1 MAIEQEKGSVSI
13 DAQNIMPV
21 IKRWLYSDKD
31 IFLRETVSNA
41 CDAITKFRMLRP
53 DSGEEMQVMVTV
65 DKKKKTIRISD
76 TGIGMTAEE
85 VRKYINQVAFSGAA
99 EFMKQFEDGKKEEK
113 ADIIGHFGL
122 GFYSVFMVSEKVEIE
137 TLSCQEG
144 SEPVHWVSEDGMGFE
159 ISQGSRK
166 THGTDIILHITKE
179 EKDFLETY
187 RVREVLKRYCGFMA
201 YPIMLEDA
209 NAKPVEKEVPV
220 GDEKNE
226 DGTPKTEKVMELPK
240 PEKINDTDPLW
251 LRKPAACKEEEYK
264 EFYHRVF
271 MDFEDPLFWI
281 HLNVD
286 YPFNL
291 KGILFFPKLKNDFGT
306 HEGQIKLFS
315 GQVFVADNIKEV
327 IPEFLM
333 LLKGVIDCPDLP
345 LNVSRSFLQNDGYVQ
360 KISAHITKKV
370 ADKLNSLMNG
380 ERETYEGYWDDIAP
394 FVKYGCIKD
403 SKFFDQVK
411 GSLLMKKTDGKY
423 ATIEEYKAANFEKTE
438 KKIYY
443 TNDEKRQAASV
454 KLYTDRGIDVAVMN
468 TLIDGNFMSF
478 LEYQGKEEDRVTFA
492 RVDADIDGLKEESEE
507 GKELDE
513 EKLRDLFRGALE
525 QPELEVKLASLGD
538 AEMTAMVTEDEQ
550 MRRYKE
556 MSRIY
561 GERFPMPDRFTLVL
575 NRRNETVQALA
586 ARDPEDETTKL
597 LCHQVYDL
605 ARMAAQP
612 LEAEEITAFLER
624 SRKLLGMVAKEKTY
638 LQLRPYMKNLDA
650 CFNGF
655 QICPAVKFGRDFNMK
670 RLQN

>member
-1 MAIEQEKGSVSI
+1 MAIQKENGSVSI

-31 IFLRETVSNA
+31 IFLREAVSNG
-41 CDAITKFRMLRP
+41 CDAITKFRMLHP
-53 DSGEEMQVMVTV
+53 DSDEAMQVLVTV
-65 DKKKKTIRISD
+65 DKKKKQIRISD
-76 TGIGMTAEE
+76 TGIGMTADE

-99 EFMKQFEDGKKEEK
+99 EFMKQFEDEKQAEK

-122 GFYSVFMVSEKVEIE
+122 GFYSVFMVSDKVEIE
-137 TLSCQEG
+137 SLSSEG
-144 SEPVHWVSEDGMGFE
+144 NAEPVHWKSEDGMSYE
-159 ISQGSRK
+159 ISKGRRK
-166 THGTDIILHITKE
+166 EHGTDIILHISEE
-179 EKDFLETY
+179 EKEFLELY
-187 RVREVLKRYCGFMA
+187 RVREVLSRYCGYMA
-201 YPIMLEDA
+201 WPVMLEDA

-226 DGTPKTEKVMELPK
+226 DGTPKTEKVMEIPK
-240 PEKINDTDPLW
+240 PQQINDTSPLW
-251 LRKPAACKEEEYK
+251 LKKPSDCTEEEYK
-264 EFYHRVF
+264 SLYRKMF
-271 MDFEDPLFWI
+271 MDFEEPLFWI

-291 KGILFFPKLKNDFGT
+291 KGILYFPKLKNDFGT
-306 HEGQIKLFS
+306 HEGQIKLFA

-345 LNVSRSFLQNDGYVQ
+345 LNVSRSFLQNDGYVK

-370 ADKLNSLMNG
+370 ADKLNSLMNT

-403 SKFFDQVK
+403 SKFYDMVK
-411 GSLLMKKTDGKY
+411 GAILMKKTDGKY
-423 ATIEEYKAANFEKTE
+423 DTIAEYKTANFEKTQN
-438 KKIYY
+438 KVYY

-454 KLYTDRGIDVAVMN
+454 KLYTDRGIEVAIMN

-478 LEYQGKEEDRVTFA
+478 MEYQGKEEDRVAFA

-507 GKELDE
+507 GKELDA
-513 EKLRDLFRGALE
+513 EKLQALFRGALGKE
-525 QPELEVKLASLGD
+525 NLEVKLEALGD
-538 AEMTAMVTEDEQ
+538 PEMTAMVTEDEQ

-561 GERFPMPDRFTLVL
+561 GQDFPIPNSFTLVL

-586 ARDPEDETTKL
+586 ARDPEDETTKM
-597 LCHQVYDL
+597 LCCQVYDL
-605 ARMAAQP
+605 ARMSAQP

-624 SRKLLGMVAKEKTY
+624 SRKLLNMV
-638 LQLRPYMKNLDA
+638 
-650 CFNGF
+650 
-655 QICPAVKFGRDFNMK
+655 VKA
-670 RLQN
+670 